1 LRAAEITRHQEPG
14 ILDTMAAAMAANGE
28 FDEAVKVAKEAQ
40 DVARAKGDAGFVA
53 DEQKRVDLYSRKQV
67 YTE

>member
-1 LRAAEITRHQEPG
+1 
-14 ILDTMAAAMAANGE
+14 MAAAMAANGE